1 MNFILDRASI
11 ELFFDQG
18 ETVMTEIFFTNAPTL
33 LIRAEKEVTISRFK
47 KPHPITYLRIFFLQK
62 ATSNYV
68 IYLYINSKKCNS
80 VFIK

>member
-33 LIRAEKEVTISRFK
+33 LIRAEKRGNNLKI
-47 KPHPITYLRIFFLQK
+47 
-62 ATSNYV
+62 
-68 IYLYINSKKCNS
+68 
-80 VFIK
+80 